1 MQKIIRIVFRSASVL
16 ALIVFTIYMVRAF
29 DSRHLPDLGPE
40 YRINF
45 DNEFQA
51 RDESVTE
58 WSDYLAIEVT
68 LEQELDTKIDP
79 DGRAGRLLDRYATQS
94 VTNPDRFDGNW
105 NLSYELKSASPQGV
119 AVMLHGL
126 SDSPYSML
134 HTAQAAVGAGY
145 NVVVPRL
152 PGHGFAV
159 SGLLDAGWDD
169 WAAVTR
175 IAIRRAEELRQADQP
190 LLLVGYSN
198 GGLLALEYAMLCND
212 DEALPCPDN
221 IVLLS
226 PALAVS
232 PVAIVANLHSAVS
245 WLPYFEKFRWLSV
258 LPEIDPFKY
267 TSFPKRAAW
276 EIRKAS
282 KRVNQLLHNKQYVDR
297 LPPILTFQ
305 SVVDNTVSSG
315 AVVSNLYERLPANGS
330 ELVVYDV
337 NRNDTLVHLMRSIPG
352 DPIEFFSDAAPLNYS
367 LTVLR
372 NANANGLDIT
382 IANMPAGSEAFAYR
396 ESRLDWPLGVY
407 SLSHIAIPFPTI
419 DPLYGDGSGN
429 AAGDVGLVLGAIAPR
444 GELGVLSLSPAFF
457 LRTRHNPFFGFQV
470 SHTADWLQVTH

>member
-1 MQKIIRIVFRSASVL
+1 MLRSAGVL
-16 ALIVFTIYMVRAF
+16 ALIGFTIFMVRAF
-29 DSRHLPDLGPE
+29 DSRHQPDLGPE
-40 YRINF
+40 YRIDF

-58 WSDYLAIEVT
+58 WSDYLAIEVA
-68 LEQELDTKIDP
+68 LERELDTKIDP

-105 NLSYELKSASPQGV
+105 NLSYELKSTSPRGV

-126 SDSPYSML
+126 TDSPYSML
-134 HTAQAAVGAGY
+134 NTAQAAVGAGY

-175 IAIRRAEELRQADQP
+175 IAIRRAEELRQTDQP

-198 GGLLALEYAMLCND
+198 GGLLALEYAILCDD

-232 PVAIVANLHSAVS
+232 PAAIVANLHAAVS
-245 WLPYFEKFRWLSV
+245 WLPYFEKFKWLSV

-282 KRVNQLLHNKQYVDR
+282 RRVNQLLRNKRYVDR

-315 AVVSNLYERLPANGS
+315 AVVSNLYERLSANGS
-330 ELVVYDV
+330 ELVIYDV
-337 NRNDTLVHLMRSIPG
+337 NRNNTLVHLMRSIPG
-352 DPIEFFSDAAPLNYS
+352 DPVEFFSTAAPLNYN
-367 LTVLR
+367 LTILR

-382 IANMPAGSEAFAYR
+382 IARMPAGSEAFAYH

-407 SLSHIAIPFPTI
+407 SLSHIAIPFPAI
-419 DPLYGDGSGN
+419 DPLYGDGSSSGD
-429 AAGDVGLVLGAIAPR
+429 GDVGLVLGAIAPR
-444 GELGVLSLSPAFF
+444 GELGVLSLSPAYF

-470 SHTADWLQVTH
+470 SHTAEWLQGSH